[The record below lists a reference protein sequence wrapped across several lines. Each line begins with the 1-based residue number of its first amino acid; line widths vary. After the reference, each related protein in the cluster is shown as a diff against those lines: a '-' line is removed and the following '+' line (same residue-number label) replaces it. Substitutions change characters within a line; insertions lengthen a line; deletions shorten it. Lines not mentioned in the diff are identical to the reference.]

1 MFVQVS
7 DLAQRSIQTM
17 ITLRSD
23 VREMLVTQAEAANMT
38 RSEYIERL
46 ILEEHFKQKYG
57 ISHMADTAPEPICS
71 SSDDLQTP

>member
-1 MFVQVS
+1 MFVEVS

-57 ISHMADTAPEPICS
+57 ISRVADTTPEPICS

>member
-1 MFVQVS
+1 MFVGVS

-23 VREMLVTQAEAANMT
+23 IREMLVTQAEAANMT

-57 ISHMADTAPEPICS
+57 ISHMAGTAPEPLCR

>member
-1 MFVQVS
+1 M
-7 DLAQRSIQTM
+7 AQRSIQTM

-57 ISHMADTAPEPICS
+57 ISHMADTASEPICS

>member
-1 MFVQVS
+1 MFVEVS

-57 ISHMADTAPEPICS
+57 SSHMADTAPEPRCS